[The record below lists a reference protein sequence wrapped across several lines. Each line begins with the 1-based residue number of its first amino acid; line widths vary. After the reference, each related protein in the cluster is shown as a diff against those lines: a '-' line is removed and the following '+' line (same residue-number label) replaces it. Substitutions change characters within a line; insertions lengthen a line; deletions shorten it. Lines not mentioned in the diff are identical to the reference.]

1 MSIAN
6 AVQQLIYVEENI
18 RKENIY
24 DRSTMCVGL
33 ARVGRDD
40 QLVIS
45 GTLGELATIDF
56 GGPLHSLVIV
66 GEMHELE
73 REMLME
79 FHCSKIKDV
88 KKISWATKFIKKEV
102 KSNTKNNQKNTNDAQ
117 LHPAYSACPDQC
129 EGDRKLIK
137 IPALTAPT

>member
-1 MSIAN
+1 
-6 AVQQLIYVEENI
+6 
-18 RKENIY
+18 
-24 DRSTMCVGL
+24 MCVGL

-102 KSNTKNNQKNTNDAQ
+102 KSNTKNNQKNTNDVVKA
-117 LHPAYSACPDQC
+117 PASTFSAMNVAPSNNNNNNNSKTKKQ
-129 EGDRKLIK
+129 EEKPVEEVPMQIKALIDDDSSSEEDN
-137 IPALTAPT
+137 

>member
-1 MSIAN
+1 MLYVEEKVFLPPRYMSIAN

-33 ARVGRDD
+33 ARVGGDD

-45 GTLGELATIDF
+45 STLGELATIDF

-88 KKISWATKFIKKEV
+88 KKFHGLLNLLKEV
-102 KSNTKNNQKNTNDAQ
+102 KSNTKKNQKNTNDVVQ
-117 LHPAYSACPDQC
+117 GTSFFCNEC
-129 EGDRKLIK
+129 STIK
-137 IPALTAPT
+137 